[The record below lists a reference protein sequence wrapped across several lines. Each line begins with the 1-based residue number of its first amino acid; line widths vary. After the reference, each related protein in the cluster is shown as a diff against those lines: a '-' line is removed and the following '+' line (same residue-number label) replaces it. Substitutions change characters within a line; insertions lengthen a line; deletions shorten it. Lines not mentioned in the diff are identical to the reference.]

1 MNLPSRDAGIPIL
14 TEVISPAAANEF
26 PDTDVLPAEF
36 EHEASAPA
44 VAEAPD
50 QEAFEA
56 QAIARLDK
64 EEWHRLERRIRER
77 ILGQILARVDTM
89 LEQRIRD
96 SLADVLQLAM
106 EGLTEQI
113 RTGLHQSLDEIISRA
128 VSQEITRLQ
137 TTRK

>member
-1 MNLPSRDAGIPIL
+1 MNSPSRDAGIPIL
-14 TEVISPAAANEF
+14 TEVISPAAENVF
-26 PDTDVLPAEF
+26 PDTDVAPPDYEQD
-36 EHEASAPA
+36 ASAPA
-44 VAEAPD
+44 ALDPEV
-50 QEAFEA
+50 FENN
-56 QAIARLDK
+56 AIARLDK

-77 ILGQILARVDTM
+77 ILGQILARVDAM

-113 RTGLHQSLDEIISRA
+113 RTGLHQSLDDIISRA

>member
-1 MNLPSRDAGIPIL
+1 MNLPPRDAGIPIL

-26 PDTDVLPAEF
+26 PDTDIAPPELLRSDDAPALPA
-36 EHEASAPA
+36 
-44 VAEAPD
+44 D
-50 QEAFEA
+50 QETFEN
-56 QAIARLDK
+56 QALERLSK
-64 EEWHRLERRIRER
+64 EDWHRLERRIRER

-96 SLADVLQLAM
+96 SLADVLQIAM

-113 RTGLHQSLDEIISRA
+113 RNGLHQGLDEIISRA

-137 TTRK
+137 TTKK